1 MLTNYLIQE
10 ILDLQEKNQVNEEK
24 KFSQEQLE
32 EMPESRLRELKYR
45 HIGFYLGHMHFTN

>member
-1 MLTNYLIQE
+1 MLANYLIQE

-45 HIGFYLGHMHFTN
+45 HIGFYLGHMHFTD

>member
-1 MLTNYLIQE
+1 MLVEHLIAE

-24 KFSQEQLE
+24 KFSQEQLK

-45 HIGFYLGHMHFTN
+45 HIGFYLGHMHFSN